1 MSNSNS
7 QNSPENVNHFTTL
20 SKINVNTHTEKKGRF
35 TYLSWTFA
43 VSEAMKA
50 DPSTVWVFREPMFF
64 KDGTMMVHCD
74 VTMFGKSIYMFLPV
88 MNNSNKA
95 IQNPNAFDVN
105 SAMMRCLVKGIAAHG
120 LGLYIYAGEDLP
132 EEEKQAINQQ
142 QNQNMQPA
150 QQQTMSKPKDTRT
163 QQQIYNDALNAIKDA
178 QETNILNAA
187 MKKFKGT
194 NFEVSITNACLARA
208 DMMGWPM
215 KNPPQNNNPVQQS
228 MHH

>member
-1 MSNSNS
+1 MSTDNTNPPEQVNSF
-7 QNSPENVNHFTTL
+7 VTL
-20 SKINVNTHTEKKGRF
+20 SKINVNQHTEKKGRF

-95 IQNPNAFDVN
+95 IPNPNAFDVN

-132 EEEKQAINQQ
+132 EEEKQAQVSQQ
-142 QNQNMQPA
+142 HIHVDQKSQP
-150 QQQTMSKPKDTRT
+150 QKPKRT
-163 QQQIYNDALNAIKDA
+163 ENQIFNDALIAIKDA
-178 QETNILNAA
+178 TETHILDAA

-194 NFEVSITNACLARA
+194 TYETGISNACRARA
-208 DMMGWPM
+208 DQMGWVHA
-215 KNPPQNNNPVQQS
+215 QNNSNQQ

>member
-1 MSNSNS
+1 MSTDNTNPPEQVNSF
-7 QNSPENVNHFTTL
+7 VTL
-20 SKINVNTHTEKKGRF
+20 SKINVNQHTEKKGRF

-95 IQNPNAFDVN
+95 IPNPNAFDVN

-132 EEEKQAINQQ
+132 EEEKQAQVSQQ
-142 QNQNMQPA
+142 HIHVDQKSQP
-150 QQQTMSKPKDTRT
+150 QKPKRT
-163 QQQIYNDALNAIKDA
+163 ENQIFNDALIAIKDA
-178 QETNILNAA
+178 TETHILDAA

-194 NFEVSITNACLARA
+194 MYETGISNACRARA
-208 DMMGWPM
+208 DQMGWVHA
-215 KNPPQNNNPVQQS
+215 QNNSNQQ

>member
-1 MSNSNS
+1 MPTNS
-7 QNSPENVNHFTTL
+7 QSSAEPVSNFTAL
-20 SKINVNTHTEKKGRF
+20 SKINVNQHTEKKGRF

-50 DPSTVWVFREPMFF
+50 DPLTVWVFREPMFF

-95 IQNPNAFDVN
+95 ISNPNAFDVN

-132 EEEKQAINQQ
+132 EEEKQAQSSQQ
-142 QNQNMQPA
+142 QSNQVGQAPSQP
-150 QQQTMSKPKDTRT
+150 QQTPKDNRT
-163 QQQIYNDALNAIKDA
+163 QEQLYNDALSAIKNAPD
-178 QETNILNAA
+178 TNILKIAV
-187 MKKFKGT
+187 KKFKGT
-194 NFEVSITNACLARA
+194 VYEVGITNACRARA
-208 DMMGWPM
+208 DQMGWPT
-215 KNPPQNNNPVQQS
+215 KQNTNSNQQA